1 MSDYRA
7 PAYLPGGH
15 CQTILGSL
23 SLWPRLGYESER
35 FWFDDPH
42 APAADRGDFI
52 DVDWAGRKDARNLL
66 VLFHGLEGNSGGL
79 YARKLGAHALGQ
91 GWRFAVPHFRGCSRK
106 GGARERNL
114 QLRSYHAGA
123 SDQIERMLRHCAE
136 RHGAPVFAAGIS
148 LGANMLLK
156 WLGETGA
163 DAGKLVRRA
172 VAISPPLDLHVTGS
186 VLARGFSLFYAK
198 LFLRTLYTSA
208 LEKLRRFPGAYD
220 EGSVRKARTLREF
233 DDAVTARVH
242 GFRDVEDYYTQ
253 SSSRSF
259 LQGIR
264 VPTLILS
271 ARNDPFT
278 PDEVLRSVEALQ
290 RGGQLP
296 AQVTLDFQK
305 EGGHVSFPGDRGWLQ
320 RRVFEFL
327 SRSLERGTGA
337 KARSSG

>member
-15 CQTILGSL
+15 FQTIVGALCP
-23 SLWPRLGYESER
+23 WPRLRYEPER

-42 APAADRGDFI
+42 AVAGERRDFI
-52 DVDWAGRKDARNLL
+52 DVDWAGRKDAPNLL
-66 VLFHGLEGNSGGL
+66 VLFHGLEGNSAGL

-91 GWRFAVPHFRGCSRK
+91 GWRFAVPHFRGCSKK
-106 GGARERNL
+106 GGTRERNL

-136 RHGAPVFAAGIS
+136 RHGAPVFAAGVS

-156 WLGETGA
+156 WLGEAGD

-172 VAISPPLDLHVTGS
+172 VAISPPLDLHVTGAA
-186 VLARGFSLFYAK
+186 LARGFSLFYAK
-198 LFLRTLYTSA
+198 VFLRTLYQSA

-220 EGSVRKARTLREF
+220 ERRVRKARTLRDF

-264 VPTLILS
+264 VPTLVLS

-278 PDEVLRSVEALQ
+278 PDHVLRGVETLQ
-290 RGGQLP
+290 RSGRLP
-296 AQVTLDFQK
+296 AQVTLDFQE
-305 EGGHVSFPGDRGWLQ
+305 EGGHVSFPGDRRWLQ
-320 RRVFEFL
+320 RRVLEFL
-327 SRSLERGTGA
+327 SRGL
-337 KARSSG
+337 